1 MIVGSNFPSDSER
14 LAMLQ
19 HDVYG
24 KSIALI
30 VAQSQEQYRKAEA
43 ILGIRTELGKR
54 LPVDSFDHRTVQYVH
69 DQIAAQFRYLY
80 INKPRLA
87 EHDADE
93 RPELFLK
100 QWNDYLR
107 RELQT
112 VVDWRPDFYRL
123 VCAAIVFPN
132 PDEKGVE
139 AEKALC
145 EIMDEKYQTWLS

>member
-1 MIVGSNFPSDSER
+1 MIVGSNFPFDSTR

-24 KSIALI
+24 N

-43 ILGIRTELGKR
+43 ILGIRAELGKR
-54 LPVDSFDHRTVQYVH
+54 LPVDSFDHRRVQYVH

-80 INKPRLA
+80 INKSRLFA
-87 EHDADE
+87 SHEADE
-93 RPELFLK
+93 EPELFLK
-100 QWNDYLR
+100 EWNDYLR
-107 RELQT
+107 RELET

-123 VCAAIVFPN
+123 VCVAVAFPN

>member
-80 INKPRLA
+80 INKPRLFA
-87 EHDADE
+87 THEADE
-93 RPELFLK
+93 ETKLFLK
-100 QWNDYLR
+100 EWNDYLL

-112 VVDWRPDFYRL
+112 IGDSLPQFYRL
-123 VCAAIVFPN
+123 ICVTVVFPN
-132 PDEKGVE
+132 PDNKGIE
-139 AEKALC
+139 AERALS
-145 EIMDEKYQTWLS
+145 EIVSARYR